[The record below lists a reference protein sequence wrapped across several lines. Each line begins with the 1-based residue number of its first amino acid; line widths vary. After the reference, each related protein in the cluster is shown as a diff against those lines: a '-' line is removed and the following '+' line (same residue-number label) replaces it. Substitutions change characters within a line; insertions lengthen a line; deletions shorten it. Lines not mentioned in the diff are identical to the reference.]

1 MMNPMFELKPLS
13 PEAIPKALERAER
26 YRLLNEPMVA
36 ESICRDIL
44 RTAPEHQPALTML
57 ILALTD
63 QFGQDDSAALAKQAL
78 EWISPL
84 QDEYARAYYT
94 GLIYEREA
102 KAILNRNLPG
112 SRFDAHDLLRTAMG
126 WFEKAEAIHPA
137 GNEDAILRWNTG
149 ARLIMNNH
157 LTPRAEESFEPALE

>member
-1 MMNPMFELKPLS
+1 MFELKPLS
-13 PEAIPKALERAER
+13 PEAIPKALEKAER
-26 YRLLNEPMVA
+26 YRLLNEPSVA

-44 RTAPEHQPALTML
+44 RTRPEHPQALTML

-63 QFGQDDSAALAKQAL
+63 QFGKEDSAAMAKQAL
-78 EWISPL
+78 EWISQL

-112 SRFDAHDLLRTAMG
+112 SGFDAHDLLRTAMG

-137 GNEDAILRWNTG
+137 GNEDAILRWNTC
-149 ARLIMNNH
+149 ARLIMNHH